1 MIGITRMESDMQYT
15 QPDTIPTTSGESVV
29 PGKPQVSD
37 TELLPVLK
45 KVMDGERLDQT
56 DGLRLFNSHDLVGIG
71 QLADYVR
78 KLRHQYKAYYV
89 YNQHLNYTNVCR
101 NRCRFCAFAR
111 DEHQAGSFTL
121 SLEQVEQTLL
131 ARIDEPITELHI
143 VGGLNPDLDFAYF
156 IDLLKLVKKV
166 RPTATIKAFTP
177 VEIDYLSRITK
188 YPIKKVIEKLMA
200 AGLAM
205 MPGGGAEVMSDRI
218 HDTLFP
224 EKIGADRW
232 LEIMEAVHR
241 AGITSNATM
250 LYGHIE
256 TDAERVAHLLR
267 IRTLQDQ
274 TGGFSAF
281 IPLAF
286 HSKNTQLPEVPET
299 TAFDDLKTIAAAR
312 LLLDNF
318 EHIKAYWVMIGEP
331 LAQVALSFGA
341 DDLDGTIIEEKITH
355 MAGARSAKGLS
366 RTAMRK
372 LIRAAGFRPVERDSF
387 YNHLD

>member
-1 MIGITRMESDMQYT
+1 MVGTLKVKIQAVRTRFTHSAN
-15 QPDTIPTTSGESVV
+15 
-29 PGKPQVSD
+29 PQVSD
-37 TELLPVLK
+37 STLLPVLK
-45 KVMDGERLDQT
+45 KVVARERLDKS
-56 DGLRLFNSHDLVGIG
+56 DGLRIFNSNDLIGIG

-78 KLRHQYKAYYV
+78 KSRHKDIAYYI
-89 YNQHLNYTNVCR
+89 YNQHLNYTNVCS

-111 DEHQAGSFTL
+111 DQHQAGSFTL
-121 SLEQVEQTLL
+121 SLDQIEESLRL
-131 ARIDEPITELHI
+131 RLNEPVTELHI
-143 VGGLNPDLDFAYF
+143 VGGLNPDLDFDYF
-156 IDLLKLVKKV
+156 LDLLGLVKKI
-166 RPTATIKAFTP
+166 RPAATIKAFTP
-177 VEIDYLSRITK
+177 VEIDYLARITG
-188 YPIKKVIEKLMA
+188 YSIGDVIEKLKS

-232 LEIMEAVHR
+232 LEIMETAHR

-256 TDAERVAHLLR
+256 TMEERVEHLLR
-267 IRTLQDQ
+267 IRALQDR

-286 HSKNTQLPEVPET
+286 HSKNTQLSDVPET
-299 TAFDDLKTIAAAR
+299 TAYDDLKTIAAAR

-318 EHIKAYWVMIGEP
+318 EHIKAYWVMIGES

-366 RTAMRK
+366 QAAMKK

-387 YNHLD
+387 YNPLQEDKVET

>member
-1 MIGITRMESDMQYT
+1 MQKQANQVTPSTANGPFPSSHPRITDRALREVQA
-15 QPDTIPTTSGESVV
+15 
-29 PGKPQVSD
+29 K
-37 TELLPVLK
+37 VLA
-45 KVMDGERLDQT
+45 GERLDKS
-56 DGLRLFNSHDLVGIG
+56 DGRVLFETPDLIGVG
-71 QLADYVR
+71 QLADFVR
-78 KLRHQYKAYYV
+78 KKRHKNNAYYI

-101 NRCRFCAFAR
+101 NKCRFCAFAR
-111 DEHQAGSFTL
+111 DEHQEGSFTL
-121 SLEQVEQTLL
+121 SLEQIEANLL
-131 ARIDEPITELHI
+131 ERLNEPIRELHI

-156 IDLLKLVKKV
+156 IDLLRLVKRI
-166 RPTATIKAFTP
+166 RPEATIKAFTP
-177 VEIDYLSRITK
+177 VEIDYLQRITG
-188 YPIKKVIEKLMA
+188 YAIAEVITQLKS

-205 MPGGGAEVMSDRI
+205 MPGGGAEVMSSRI
-218 HDTLFP
+218 HAALFP

-232 LEIMEAVHR
+232 LEIMEAVHQ
-241 AGITSNATM
+241 AGISSNATM

-256 TDAERVAHLLR
+256 TTAEKVAHLLQ
-267 IRTLQDQ
+267 IRELQDR

-286 HSKNTQLPEVPET
+286 HSQNTQLDDLPAT

-318 EHIKAYWVMIGEP
+318 DHIKAYWVMIGEP

-366 RTAMRK
+366 RQAMRA

-387 YNHLD
+387 YNPINAERER